1 MNLSMSSRIVP
12 SLQEILYKLVGTA
25 AEEANNIPASTNPG
39 RFPVVVRPE
48 TRAFLEAQAKYL
60 GGSIAGVAGAILD
73 GVAMSTMGADAAP
86 TAMRGIAERFNLL
99 ISEHKLSYPAVV
111 EALADLGFSLAD
123 FGSNETLQLKL
134 TSPVLRQVAER
145 FRVSYEWLAG
155 KSDFI
160 LDGAQHSWY
169 KASEIAAKKML
180 DAQSRFDT
188 VQLTIL
194 IKNDADLLV
203 VEDDGDWA
211 RLPHF
216 IPVLS
221 GTKTLPGGEELTIH
235 EVWEEGRWSY
245 ARCREYIKLA
255 LYFAVESGVYV
266 RGRALSPT
274 DYDRLQNARVLPA
287 TIMNGVATGN
297 WHPDDY
303 VLPNSAVAKSREEWL
318 SIRASETYQSAFA
331 NFQTLLAAKG

>member
-1 MNLSMSSRIVP
+1 MSSRIVP
-12 SLQEILYKLVGTA
+12 SLQEILYKLVGA
-25 AEEANNIPASTNPG
+25 ASEEASKTATSSNPG

-48 TRAFLEAQAKYL
+48 TRAFLEAQANYL

-73 GVAMSTMGADAAP
+73 GVAMSTMGSDAAP
-86 TAMRGIAERFNLL
+86 AAMRGIAERFNLL
-99 ISEHKLSYPAVV
+99 LSEHKLSYPAAV

-123 FGSNETLQLKL
+123 FASNETVQLKL

-145 FRVSYEWLAG
+145 FHVSYEWLAG

-160 LDGAQHSWY
+160 LEGAQHSWY
-169 KASEIAAKKML
+169 KAAETAAKKML
-180 DAQSRFDT
+180 DAQVQFET

-194 IKNDADLLV
+194 IKDDADLRV
-203 VEDDGDWA
+203 VEDEGDWA

-221 GTKTLPGGEELTIH
+221 CTKALPGGEELTVH

-255 LYFAVESGVYV
+255 IYFAVKTGVYV
-266 RGRALSPT
+266 RGRALSLA

-287 TIMNGVATGN
+287 TIMNGAVVGN

-303 VLPNSAVAKSREEWL
+303 VEPGSAVAKAPEEWL
-318 SIRASETYQSAFA
+318 AIRDSEVYRSAFA
-331 NFQTLLAAKG
+331 HFQAILATRR